1 MQKKTKPNWFFR
13 VLALLFVLYISL
25 SIAMETG
32 YYEAKLNEKT
42 MLTEESI
49 RKFENDVREGKEVDI
64 NDYVVEKNRDFSNG
78 ATKIGVFLSSF
89 KILCQKDLPKWLI
102 FVRNYLLEILQ
113 C

>member
-1 MQKKTKPNWFFR
+1 MKKKKPNWFMR
-13 VLALLFVLYISL
+13 ILGVLFLLYISI

-49 RKFENDVREGKEVDI
+49 KKFEQDVREGKQVDI

-78 ATKIGVFLSSF
+78 ATKVGVFLSSIIQDFMSEGLTKMADIF
-89 KILCQKDLPKWLI
+89 KKL
-102 FVRNYLLEILQ
+102 FT
-113 C
+113 

>member
-1 MQKKTKPNWFFR
+1 MKKSKKTNWFFR
-13 VLALLFVLYISL
+13 IIAVLFILYISL

-49 RKFENDVREGKEVDI
+49 KRFEQDVREGKNVDI

-78 ATKIGVFLSSF
+78 ATKIGVFLSSIIQDF
-89 KILCQKDLPKWLI
+89 MSEGLTKMADICKKL
-102 FVRNYLLEILQ
+102 FT
-113 C
+113 